1 MILNEEWD
9 IAAVMWTER
18 SRWYDYKPYLKA
30 FELEW
35 MVLGRCPISELVNA
49 ENCGDYPLSQ
59 HRCSFIFGDDW
70 YAAYGCGPLFVKKY
84 NLKRRDDV

>member
-1 MILNEEWD
+1 MILNEYMD
-9 IAAVMWTER
+9 AVMWREVSCR
-18 SRWYDYKPYLKA
+18 YDYKPYLKA

-35 MVLGRCPISELVNA
+35 MVLGRCPISELVKA
-49 ENCGDYPLSQ
+49 ENCGDYPLGR

-70 YAAYGCGPLFVKKY
+70 RDAHACGPRFVKKY